1 MTRDEMLV
9 ELKGFVVDELLD
21 GRGIGFDE
29 YTPLLAWGLI
39 DSLSAAELVSFTQE
53 RLGIEVPQHEVTPD
67 NLENLA
73 VYVGMLTRLAP
84 VAASRPA
91 G

>member
-9 ELKGFVVDELLD
+9 ELTGFVVDELLD
-21 GRGIGFDE
+21 GRGVGFDE
-29 YTPLLAWGLI
+29 HTPLLAWGLI
-39 DSLSAAELVSFTQE
+39 DSLSAAEMVSFTQE
-53 RLGIEVPQHEVTPD
+53 RFGIEVPQREVTPD
-67 NLENLA
+67 NLENLD

-84 VAASRPA
+84 TAAPRPA

>member
-1 MTRDEMLV
+1 MTRDEMLL

-21 GRGIGFDE
+21 GRGDGFDE
-29 YTPLLAWGLI
+29 HTPLLAWGVI

-53 RLGIEVPQHEVTPD
+53 RLGIEVPQHEVAPG
-67 NLENLA
+67 NLENLDS
-73 VYVGMLTRLAP
+73 YVGMLTRLAP
-84 VAASRPA
+84 AAASRPA